1 VTDKTANRM
10 WGGRFAMSPA
20 EVMQEINASIGFDKA
35 LAPQD
40 VRASKAHAAM
50 LAAQGIIS
58 KDDARKINAGLDRVL
73 EEIEAGRFAFS
84 RALEDVHM
92 NVESRL
98 AELIGEPARRLHT
111 ARSRNDQVATDFKL
125 YVRDWLDGADPAL
138 GALQLA
144 LARKAE
150 AHFDLAMPGFT
161 HLQPAQP
168 VTFGHHLLA
177 YVEMLA
183 RDRGR
188 LADARKRLN
197 ECPLGSAA
205 LAGTSFPIDRHMTA
219 EALGFERPTA
229 NSLDAV
235 ADRDFAL
242 ETLACSAIAAMHL
255 SRLAEEIIIW
265 ATPQFGFVR
274 LSDRFT
280 TGSSIMPQ
288 KRNPDAA
295 ELVRAKVGR
304 IAAAF
309 QSLLIVMKGLPLA
322 YAKDMQEDKEATF
335 DALASLRLGLAAM
348 TGMIEDL
355 EPNAAAM
362 RSAAAQ
368 GYATATDLAD
378 WLVRRLGL
386 PFREAHH
393 VTGRIVAVA
402 EGRGVPLEK
411 LPLEAMQAVNPAIT
425 TDVFTVLSVESSL
438 RSRTSHGGT
447 APQNVRKMARA
458 WIKRLEKGGPRG

>member
-1 VTDKTANRM
+1 VTDKTNKM
-10 WGGRFAMSPA
+10 WGGRFTMSPA
-20 EVMQEINASIGFDKA
+20 EIMQEINASIGFDKA
-35 LAPQD
+35 LAPYD
-40 VRASKAHAAM
+40 VRASKAHASM

-58 KDDARKINAGLDRVL
+58 KDDAKKINAGLDRVL
-73 EEIEAGRFAFS
+73 AEIEAGTFTFS

-92 NVESRL
+92 NIESRL
-98 AELIGEPARRLHT
+98 AELIGPPAGRLHT
-111 ARSRNDQVATDFKL
+111 ARSRNDQVATDFRL
-125 YVRDWLDGADPAL
+125 YVRDWLDGADRAL
-138 GALQLA
+138 AALQLA

-150 AHFDLAMPGFT
+150 KHFDLVMPGFT
-161 HLQPAQP
+161 HLQAAQP

-188 LADARKRLN
+188 LADARARLN
-197 ECPLGSAA
+197 QCPLGAAA
-205 LAGTSFPIDRHMTA
+205 LAGTSFPIDREMTA
-219 EALGFERPTA
+219 EALGFDGPTA

-242 ETLACSAIAAMHL
+242 ETLAAAAIAAMHL
-255 SRLAEEIIIW
+255 SRFAEEVVLW
-265 ATPQFGFVR
+265 VTPQFGFIR

-309 QSLLIVMKGLPLA
+309 QSLLMVMKGLPLA
-322 YAKDMQEDKEATF
+322 YAKDMQEDKEVTF
-335 DALASLRLGLAAM
+335 DALKAMALAIAAM
-348 TGMIEDL
+348 TGMVEDM
-355 EPNAAAM
+355 EPNPDVMRKAAG
-362 RSAAAQ
+362 S

-378 WLVRRLGL
+378 WLVRTLGL

-393 VTGRIVAVA
+393 VTGRIVAAA
-402 EGRGVPLEK
+402 EAKGVPLDK
-411 LPLEAMQAVNPAIT
+411 LGLGDMQAIAPAIT
-425 TDVFTVLSVESSL
+425 ADVFSVLSAQNSVK
-438 RSRTSHGGT
+438 SRTSHGGT
-447 APQNVRKMARA
+447 APQNVRKMARG
-458 WIKRLEKGGPRG
+458 WIKRLEKANGKV